1 MAKSSAANPPLVEV
15 VWGDAWGEADDEVS
29 LDDVASTHTPTIM
42 HTVGWLVHQDEIG
55 VSIFNEKY
63 DSRPSY
69 RGRTFILASMI
80 KSITPLPGQRK
91 RRSPKR
97 APIESTTK
105 SESPT

>member
-1 MAKSSAANPPLVEV
+1 MAKSSAASPLLVEV
-15 VWGDAWGEADDEVS
+15 VWADAWGEADDEVS

-63 DSRPSY
+63 ASRPSY
-69 RGRTFILASMI
+69 RGRTFILASMV
-80 KSITPLPGQRK
+80 KSITPLLGQKK

-97 APIESTTK
+97 APVEGTP
-105 SESPT
+105 SESST